1 LSDKHDSPRFSPAD
15 IDSLIGARMSI
26 RGDIHCKGTLRV
38 QGTLDGNVNCESD
51 AALVVDVTGTVTGTV
66 HAAHLR
72 VWGRV
77 VGPVTSSQSI
87 EIHPGAAVVGDVS
100 FKKLAIH
107 SGGVLDGMM
116 LPLPQAA
123 TDAATEGSAT
133 QTSQRTKAPAAHV
146 ERSEWFSGSRRMA
159 LVATLAVAI
168 GAIGWTSRDKLQPSP
183 PAVSAEAT
191 PDATA
196 VIQVPPTVPAPPAET
211 HATSPDAA
219 TETTTLAAAESVAAT
234 PPAQPPQSASP
245 DNPGNERES
254 IVTVRG
260 ANPSR
265 PADVFLL
272 ISNEPSVLVRKKRG
286 DPGEGTRIATD
297 LGEKVSI
304 SIDPDELIRVVKG
317 RDVTIYYQGAKVSQ
331 RILDGGSWISLV
343 PR

>member
-1 LSDKHDSPRFSPAD
+1 MSDKHDSPRFSPAD

-26 RGDIHCKGTLRV
+26 RGDIQCKGTLRV
-38 QGTLDGNVNCESD
+38 LGTLDGKVNCESD
-51 AALVVDVTGTVTGTV
+51 AALVVDATGTVTGTI
-66 HAAHLR
+66 HATHLL

-100 FKKLAIH
+100 FRELAIYP
-107 SGGVLDGMM
+107 GGVLDGLL

-123 TDAATEGSAT
+123 TDAATAGSAT
-133 QTSQRTKAPAAHV
+133 QTGQRTKAPAAHV
-146 ERSEWFSGSRRMA
+146 ERSEWFAGSRRLA
-159 LVATLAVAI
+159 LLASLAVAITI
-168 GAIGWTSRDKLQPSP
+168 GAIGWSSRGKPPTP

-196 VIQVPPTVPAPPAET
+196 VVTVPPAET
-211 HATSPDAA
+211 RTASPAAA
-219 TETTTLAAAESVAAT
+219 TETAPLAAAESVAAA
-234 PPAQPPQSASP
+234 PPAQPPQPASP
-245 DNPGNERES
+245 DTPGNERES
-254 IVTVRG
+254 IVTIRG

-286 DPGEGTRIATD
+286 DPGEGTRITTD